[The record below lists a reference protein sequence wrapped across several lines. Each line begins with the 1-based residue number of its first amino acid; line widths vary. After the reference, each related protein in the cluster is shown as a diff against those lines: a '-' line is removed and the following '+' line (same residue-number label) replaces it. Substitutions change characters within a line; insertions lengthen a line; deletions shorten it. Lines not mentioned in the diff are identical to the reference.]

1 MDKREKV
8 KITGTSHYA
17 DNIKSLMFENADYS
31 LSNKELLDSYY
42 DGDDIPEYISS
53 AKHVDLV
60 PEPENKYDSNAVR
73 CDIEGVKVG
82 YVKRGSCSHIKNL
95 LASPDFKYV
104 MIDKFIYG
112 KVKHVYSDDN
122 GKTHIEKREY
132 ESPVVHLL
140 IATGTSSE
148 NVAVAPPIREQTPV
162 KVEKEKR
169 KVSLPVLIVLFILS
183 LIFIFI
189 LPGLGIIGVIVTI
202 IYIYKY
208 LKEKENNGKS

>member
-1 MDKREKV
+1 MDKREKI

-17 DNIKSLMFENADYS
+17 DNIKSLMFENAEYS
-31 LSNKELLDSYY
+31 LSNKELLDSYN
-42 DGDDIPEYISS
+42 DGDDIPEYVSS

-82 YVKRGSCSHIKNL
+82 YVKRGSCSHVKNL
-95 LASPDFKYV
+95 LVSPDFKYV
-104 MIDKFIYG
+104 MIDKLIYG

-132 ESPVVHLL
+132 ESPVVHLF
-140 IATGTSSE
+140 IATGTPSE
-148 NVAVAPPIREQTPV
+148 NVTPAPPAPPIP
-162 KVEKEKR
+162 KKIEKKP
-169 KVSLPVLIVLFILS
+169 KVSLPLLIALFILS
-183 LIFIFI
+183 IIFIFI

-202 IYIYKY
+202 VFIYKY
-208 LKEKENNGKS
+208 LKEKERNDGTQ